1 MKRLIISIF
10 AFFVLCLSSFAQ
22 SEHLTFKGIPID
34 GSLEAYVNKMK
45 KAGFE
50 YVGEADDA
58 AMFKGEFAGYK
69 NCSIGVIT
77 LKKYDLVNRVSV
89 LFQTTDSWQELYANY
104 TSLQKMLTKKY
115 GKPADTVELFE
126 GDFQPGDDMDRMREL
141 RMDRCKIYTVFTLPK
156 GTIQLEI
163 IKGVLSGGSV
173 RLSYWDKLNTW
184 VIEEKAMEDL

>member
-1 MKRLIISIF
+1 MKRLIISTI

-34 GSLEAYVNKMK
+34 GSLEAYINKMK

-50 YVGEADDA
+50 YIGEEDDV

-89 LFQTTDSWQELYANY
+89 LFQTTESWQELYGNY

-115 GKPADTVELFE
+115 GKPADTVEVFE
-126 GDFQPGDDMDRMREL
+126 GDIQPGDDMDRMREL

-156 GTIQLEI
+156 GNIQLEI
-163 IKGVLSGGSV
+163 IKGVVSGGYV